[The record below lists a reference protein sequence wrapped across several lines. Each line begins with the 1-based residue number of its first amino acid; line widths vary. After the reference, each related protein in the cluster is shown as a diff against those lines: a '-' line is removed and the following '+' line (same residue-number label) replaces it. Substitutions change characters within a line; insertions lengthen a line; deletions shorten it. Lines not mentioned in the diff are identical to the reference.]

1 MSGYT
6 VTGDWGTSRLRLFR
20 IENGVVTDRVVGPG
34 IGGLVTSPAGAL
46 LNALATWRE
55 RGEPDAIHLC
65 GMVGSRNGWID
76 VPYVDCPADVSGW
89 RSGAAKI
96 DLEGIPVTIMPGLA
110 CTTPRGAPDVMRGEE
125 TQLFGAIVI
134 APPLRRGRHLIALP
148 GTHSKWAMIE
158 DGRITGF
165 QTFLTGELFALLR
178 DHSILTRAASA
189 DRESDAAGEDDGFD
203 AGVAR
208 AQDGD
213 LLGSL
218 FETRSAQLRAGRSS
232 TWALG
237 FLSGLIIGSEIVGA
251 VSAFA
256 ADHVGLIGDPALT
269 ARYAR
274 GLAAHAHPT
283 TSYDGDACALAGL
296 ALLETIE

>member
-1 MSGYT
+1 VSGYL
-6 VTGDWGTSRLRLFR
+6 VAGDWGTSRLRLFR
-20 IENGVVTDRVVGPG
+20 LEDGAVVDRVVGPG
-34 IGGLVTSPAGAL
+34 IGGLAVSPAETLLKAL
-46 LNALATWRE
+46 TRWR
-55 RGEPDAIHLC
+55 RTGDPSAIRLC

-76 VPYVDCPADVSGW
+76 VPYVDCPADISAW
-89 RSGAAKI
+89 RAGAAAI
-96 DLEGIPVTIMPGLA
+96 DLDGIPVAIMPGLA
-110 CTTPRGAPDVMRGEE
+110 CTTPSGAPDVMRGEE
-125 TQLFGAIVI
+125 TQVFGATAIDLS
-134 APPLRRGRHLIALP
+134 LRRGRHLLALP
-148 GTHSKWAMIE
+148 GTHSKWVLIE

-178 DHSILTRAASA
+178 DHSILTRASVV
-189 DRESDAAGEDDGFD
+189 ENGGAGEDEGFD

-208 AQDGD
+208 ARAGD

-256 ADHVGLIGDPALT
+256 VDRVALIGDPALT
-269 ARYAR
+269 TRYGRA
-274 GLAAHAHPT
+274 LAAHGYRTNA
-283 TSYDGDACALAGL
+283 YDGDACALAGL
-296 ALLETIE
+296 AMLETFA